1 MNSITVH
8 LSANSLSADYINFY
22 GPLLIKG
29 ATDVV
34 FNLYKIQEEI
44 DPITN
49 AFGYFGDGSEYEDTL
64 NVHLDLST
72 LDAIE
77 IATSG
82 KIRSVQQIFS
92 HVYEKDQTTFVD
104 YLTASF
110 YLTYA
115 SQRRGVHNIAFMHV
129 KDSYYDNIKQL
140 HLNSTQILPVSTNDV
155 IAVAS
160 NESGDVF
167 HLYLSR
173 TQMQSVSAASTTAA
187 TSGVFISPRTIK
199 NCFILKAQ
207 QGGVLV
213 PVLSA

>member
-1 MNSITVH
+1 MNSTTIH
-8 LSANSLSADYINFY
+8 LSANSLSADYVNFY
-22 GPLLIKG
+22 GPFLIKG
-29 ATDVV
+29 TADVA
-34 FNLYKIQEEI
+34 FNLYDIQEDI
-44 DPITN
+44 NPVTN
-49 AFGYFGDGSEYEDTL
+49 IFGYFGDASEYEDVL
-64 NVHLDLST
+64 NLHLEIST

-82 KIRSVQQIFS
+82 KIRSIKQIFS
-92 HVYEKDQTTFVD
+92 HTYEKDQSTFVN

-115 SQRRGVHNIAFMHV
+115 SQRRGIHNVAFVHV
-129 KDSYYDNIKQL
+129 KDSYYDNIKQI
-140 HLNSTQILPVSTNDV
+140 HLNSTQILPVSTNDA

-173 TQMQSVSAASTTAA
+173 TQLQSLSTTDVAA
-187 TSGVFISPRTIK
+187 TSGTIFSPRTIK
-199 NCFILKAQ
+199 NCFVLQAQ

-213 PVLSA
+213 PTLSA

>member
-1 MNSITVH
+1 MNSTTIY
-8 LSANSLSADYINFY
+8 LSANGLSADYVNFY
-22 GPLLIKG
+22 GPFLIKG
-29 ATDVV
+29 AADVD

-44 DPITN
+44 NPVTN
-49 AFGYFGDGSEYEDTL
+49 IFGHFGDGAEYENVL
-64 NVHLDLST
+64 NLHTNIST

-82 KIRSVQQIFS
+82 KIRSIKQTFS
-92 HVYEKDQTTFVD
+92 HAYEKNQTTFVD

-115 SQRRGVHNIAFMHV
+115 SQRRGTHNVAFVHV
-129 KDSYYDNIKQL
+129 KDSYYDTIKQI

-173 TQMQSVSAASTTAA
+173 TQLQSASATSTPAAS
-187 TSGVFISPRTIK
+187 GVLIGPRTIK
-199 NCFILKAQ
+199 SCFVLQAQ
-207 QGGVLV
+207 QGGVIV
-213 PVLSA
+213 PTLSA

>member
-1 MNSITVH
+1 MNSNTIY
-8 LSANSLSADYINFY
+8 LSANSLSADYVNFY
-22 GPLLIKG
+22 GPFLIKG
-29 ATDVV
+29 AADVA
-34 FNLYKIQEEI
+34 FNLYNIQEEI
-44 DPITN
+44 NPVTN
-49 AFGYFGDGSEYEDTL
+49 IFGYFGDGSEYEDTL
-64 NVHLDLST
+64 NLHLELST

-82 KIRSVQQIFS
+82 KIRSVKQTFS
-92 HVYEKDQTTFVD
+92 HAYEKSQTTFVD

-115 SQRRGVHNIAFMHV
+115 SQRRGTHNVAFVHV
-129 KDSYYDNIKQL
+129 KDSYYDTIKQI
-140 HLNSTQILPVSTNDV
+140 HLNSTQILPVSTNDA

-173 TQMQSVSAASTTAA
+173 TQLQSASATDVAA
-187 TSGVFISPRTIK
+187 TSGVFFSPRTIK
-199 NCFILKAQ
+199 NCFVLQAQ

-213 PVLSA
+213 PTLSA